1 MADKTWPL
9 SLFQRTLVF
18 HPHSRFRTSGLWFT
32 INAIVDITGPF
43 DHRVLRAAVDELIR
57 RHELLR
63 TTIIDGVQ
71 VVAPRVAGVVEVAD
85 EVEIHVPVPSTNPCP
100 LVVRVTRLDADRH
113 ALSLHLHHFMGDPAT
128 MWAILTEL
136 GALYTAEVGRG
147 PVPPPPSAQFGEY
160 AQYEVDLERAGRA
173 EAERWWLNS
182 VGGAKFGSVREH
194 RVGDPF
200 ASREQLL
207 GSEATA
213 AVERS
218 ARRHRSTV
226 MSELLAALAC
236 AMRPHVSENDL
247 LYRTIF
253 SRRDRPEWQRML
265 GPCVVQSYVPVPGPP
280 ERLTAEYSRAVREV
294 VLTCHRHS
302 RFDLATVDEM
312 APGAA
317 STFFVYIPLA
327 KPSQVV
333 FGPATGV
340 VVESA
345 GPKDLAPATGLGFR
359 TRPQDGRLF
368 GHVSGPGTGWTLPL
382 VREVWRSLPGLVD
395 ERRGSGQPDE
405 AEPGQGRRAVR

>member
-1 MADKTWPL
+1 MAEKTWPL

-18 HPHSRFRTSGLWFT
+18 HPHSRFRTSGLYFT
-32 INAIVDITGPF
+32 INAIVEITGPF
-43 DHRVLRAAVDELIR
+43 DHQVLRAALNELIR

-63 TTIIDGVQ
+63 TTIINGVQ
-71 VVAPRVAGVVEVAD
+71 VVATQVDGVVEVAN

-100 LVVRVTRLDADRH
+100 LVVRVTPLDADRH

-128 MWAILTEL
+128 IWAILTEL
-136 GALYTAEVGRG
+136 GALYTAELGRG
-147 PVPPPPSAQFGEY
+147 PVPALPSAQFGEY
-160 AQYEVDLERAGRA
+160 AQYEVDLEQAGRE

-182 VGGAKFGSVREH
+182 VGSGRFSSVLEH
-194 RVGDPF
+194 RVDDPF
-200 ASREQLL
+200 ACREQLL

-236 AMRPHVSENDL
+236 AMRPHVSEGNF

-265 GPCVVQSYVPVPGPP
+265 GPCVVQSYVPVPDPP
-280 ERLTAEYSRAVREV
+280 ERLTAAYSRAVREV

-312 APGAA
+312 APSAT

-327 KPSQVV
+327 RPSQVM

-345 GPKDLAPATGLGFR
+345 GPKDVAPASGLGFR

-395 ERRGSGQPDE
+395 
-405 AEPGQGRRAVR
+405 

>member
-1 MADKTWPL
+1 MAEKTWPL

-18 HPHSRFRTSGLWFT
+18 HPHSRFRTSGVYFT
-32 INAIVDITGPF
+32 INAIVEITGPF
-43 DHRVLRAAVDELIR
+43 DHQVLRAALNELIR

-71 VVAPRVAGVVEVAD
+71 VVATQVDGVVEVAN
-85 EVEIHVPVPSTNPCP
+85 EVEIHVPVPNTNPCP
-100 LVVRVTRLDADRH
+100 LVVRVTPLDADRH

-128 MWAILTEL
+128 IWAILTEL
-136 GALYTAEVGRG
+136 GALYSAEVGRG
-147 PVPPPPSAQFGEY
+147 PIPPLPSAQFGEY
-160 AQYEVDLERAGRA
+160 AQYEADLEEAGRG

-182 VGGAKFGSVREH
+182 VGSGRFSSVLEH
-194 RVGDPF
+194 KVGDPF
-200 ASREQLL
+200 ACREQLL
-207 GSEATA
+207 DSEATA

-236 AMRPHVSENDL
+236 AMRPHVSEGNF

-265 GPCVVQSYVPVPGPP
+265 GPCVVQSYVPVPEPP
-280 ERLTAEYSRAVREV
+280 ERLTTAYSRAVREV

-312 APGAA
+312 APGAT

-327 KPSQVV
+327 RPSQVM

-345 GPKDLAPATGLGFR
+345 GPKDVAPASGLGFR
-359 TRPQDGRLF
+359 ARPQDGRLF

-382 VREVWRSLPGLVD
+382 VRELWRSIPGLVD
-395 ERRGSGQPDE
+395 
-405 AEPGQGRRAVR
+405 

>member
-1 MADKTWPL
+1 MAEKTWPL

-18 HPHSRFRTSGLWFT
+18 HPHSRFRTSGVYFT
-32 INAIVDITGPF
+32 INAVVEITGPF
-43 DHRVLRAAVDELIR
+43 DHQVLRAALNELIR

-71 VVAPRVAGVVEVAD
+71 VVATQVDGVVEVAN

-100 LVVRVTRLDADRH
+100 LVVRVTPLDADRH
-113 ALSLHLHHFMGDPAT
+113 ALSLHLHHFVGDPAT
-128 MWAILTEL
+128 LWAILTEL

-147 PVPPPPSAQFGEY
+147 PTPPLPSAQFGEY
-160 AQYEVDLERAGRA
+160 AQYEVDLEQAGRG

-182 VGGAKFGSVREH
+182 VGSGRFSSVLEH
-194 RVGDPF
+194 KIGDAF
-200 ASREQLL
+200 ACREQLL
-207 GSEATA
+207 DSEATA

-236 AMRPHVSENDL
+236 AMRPHVSEGNF

-265 GPCVVQSYVPVPGPP
+265 GPCVVQSYVPVPEPP
-280 ERLTAEYSRAVREV
+280 ERLTTAYSRAVREV

-312 APGAA
+312 APGAT

-327 KPSQVV
+327 RPSQVM

-345 GPKDLAPATGLGFR
+345 GPKDVAPASGLGFR

-395 ERRGSGQPDE
+395 
-405 AEPGQGRRAVR
+405 